1 MKPLFFYFVFL
12 FSIDA
17 LSANA
22 TDMVIL
28 ESPQS
33 FSICNQFE
41 QPLSASDK
49 AGVLPFSPF
58 QIIKPDILLGDG
70 ITRAMECL
78 YSQKTYYLLKDE
90 RGGIIGDKGQ
100 MKLFKACVLVGDTVE
115 IIKGNTV
122 AFSEKSPTFPA
133 TSGTALP
140 KGGRLIVLFKHGNA
154 YYSLQTAPIERF
166 GWIAAS
172 SRDSWKHVKQ
182 AAPII
187 DTSITEALRTQ
198 IAARI
203 ESANALYKTFFDRF
217 NGGGGRQK
225 SVPQWS
231 ETRGRTE
238 YFWILSEPYGHTG
251 ELDESAAYL
260 VKDLQDILIGKP
272 YSVRCEK
279 GRIIISPKGTA
290 AP

>member
-1 MKPLFFYFVFL
+1 
-12 FSIDA
+12 
-17 LSANA
+17 
-22 TDMVIL
+22 MVIL

-122 AFSEKSPTFPA
+122 AFSEKVLPFPRRPVLRFRREVGLSFCLSMETHIIPYRLRRSRGLAGSPPLPA
-133 TSGTALP
+133 T
-140 KGGRLIVLFKHGNA
+140 HGNTSSKPRPSSTPPSRKRSA
-154 YYSLQTAPIERF
+154 RRSPRALNPPMPSTKPFSIDSMGAAAGKSPFLNGAKRAGER
-166 GWIAAS
+166 
-172 SRDSWKHVKQ
+172 
-182 AAPII
+182 
-187 DTSITEALRTQ
+187 SI
-198 IAARI
+198 
-203 ESANALYKTFFDRF
+203 SGFCPN
-217 NGGGGRQK
+217 
-225 SVPQWS
+225 
-231 ETRGRTE
+231 
-238 YFWILSEPYGHTG
+238 HTVIPG
-251 ELDESAAYL
+251 N
-260 VKDLQDILIGKP
+260 
-272 YSVRCEK
+272 
-279 GRIIISPKGTA
+279 
-290 AP
+290 